1 MKVKYTAIF
10 DVEKTDSNNKQ
21 YKITKNEFKE
31 IQNCLDC
38 NVPLA
43 VNEAI
48 VAWNDDKDRYSS
60 VDDVCSTL
68 EVLKD

>member
-10 DVEKTDSNNKQ
+10 DIEKFDSNDK
-21 YKITKNEFKE
+21 KFKVSKNEFKE

-48 VAWNDDKDRYSS
+48 VAWNDDEDRYSS
-60 VDDVCSTL
+60 VDDVYSTL
-68 EVLKD
+68 EIL

>member
-10 DVEKTDSNNKQ
+10 QIEKFNSNDKQ
-21 YKITKNEFKE
+21 FKVSKNEFKE
-31 IQNCLDC
+31 IQNCLNC

-68 EVLKD
+68 EVIKY

>member
-10 DVEKTDSNNKQ
+10 DVEKIDSNDK
-21 YKITKNEFKE
+21 KFKVSKNEFKE

-38 NVPLA
+38 NVSLA
-43 VNEAI
+43 VNEGI

-68 EVLKD
+68 EIIKD

>member
-10 DVEKTDSNNKQ
+10 NVEKFNSEDKQ
-21 YKITKNEFKE
+21 YRVNKNEFKE

-43 VNEAI
+43 ISEAI
-48 VAWNDDKDRYSS
+48 VAWNDNKDRYSS
-60 VDDVCSTL
+60 VDDIYSTL
-68 EVLKD
+68 EVLK